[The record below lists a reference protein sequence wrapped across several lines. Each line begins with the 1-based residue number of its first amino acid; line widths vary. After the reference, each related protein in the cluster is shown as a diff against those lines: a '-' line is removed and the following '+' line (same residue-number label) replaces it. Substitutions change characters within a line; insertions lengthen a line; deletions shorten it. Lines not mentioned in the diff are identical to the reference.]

1 MYYYYVPQVYPYVNY
16 YPVNDMRQQFGV
28 YQQQLPQ
35 IPQIPQIPQ
44 QQPTQEQKPYLT
56 TWPYS
61 NVYYGNYYES

>member
-1 MYYYYVPQVYPYVNY
+1 MYYYYVPHVYPYTTY

-28 YQQQLPQ
+28 Y
-35 IPQIPQIPQ
+35 PQ
-44 QQPTQEQKPYLT
+44 QQIQQMQQPQQPVQERKPYLM

>member
-28 YQQQLPQ
+28 YQQQQFQQL
-35 IPQIPQIPQ
+35 PQIPQ
-44 QQPTQEQKPYLT
+44 QQSTQEQKPYLT

>member
-16 YPVNDMRQQFGV
+16 YPVYDMNRQYEWYRQQ
-28 YQQQLPQ
+28 YLQQLSQ
-35 IPQIPQIPQ
+35 IPP